1 MLLLYEQQNSEAE
14 CADDMVALS
23 IIPFSGHTSERF
35 VKAKRRDWQP
45 D

>member
-1 MLLLYEQQNSEAE
+1 MNNRIMKPNVPTI
-14 CADDMVALS
+14 MVALS
-23 IIPFSGHTSERF
+23 VIPFSGHTSERF